1 MLAKIQVEMSWA
13 PWRSLN
19 VAGTLEVAPPSKER
33 YGRKRRHAKQ
43 VQKEDRKMA
52 YIRYKEGCMEAST
65 GARTV
70 VSQACVADG
79 PLQSQVYFP
88 GGGVAG
94 GVRGDARCGR
104 KQTRVLCKS
113 CQWKPCCRSTDQIH
127 QRNDEAVWI

>member
-33 YGRKRRHAKQ
+33 YGRKRRHANQ

-79 PLQSQVYFP
+79 PLHPQVYFP
-88 GGGVAG
+88 GGG
-94 GVRGDARCGR
+94 RGRRGQGRCTLRARTDARPVQELPMETLLKEHGPG
-104 KQTRVLCKS
+104 S
-113 CQWKPCCRSTDQIH
+113 PA
-127 QRNDEAVWI
+127 E